1 MEFMSHIMIL
11 FTFLLVCSE
20 AFGRETNKKLDN
32 IDKAL
37 DDIKRSLDD
46 IKYR

>member
-1 MEFMSHIMIL
+1 MEWWQEIVMVL
-11 FTFLLVCSE
+11 TFLFVCSI
-20 AFGRETNKKLDN
+20 ASDTKTGKKLDN

>member
-1 MEFMSHIMIL
+1 MEWWQNLVMVL
-11 FTFLLVCSE
+11 TFLFVCSI
-20 AFGRETNKKLDN
+20 ASDTKT
-32 IDKAL
+32 DKAL